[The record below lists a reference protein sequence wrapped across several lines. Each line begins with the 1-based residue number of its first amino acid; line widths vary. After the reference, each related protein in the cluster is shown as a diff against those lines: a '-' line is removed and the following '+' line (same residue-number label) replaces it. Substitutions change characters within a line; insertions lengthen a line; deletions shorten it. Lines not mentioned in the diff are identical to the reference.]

1 MTAALRRSNHSP
13 CPDLPGLAMPVT
25 ICASGAG
32 SLTRSS
38 SRSTPGSFIL
48 APFVGEGE
56 RTIFLSGTIH
66 LISSTYP
73 LSEGAP
79 LEADSLTLLQQ
90 ELDSHTGWMLQL
102 PSDDGR

>member
-1 MTAALRRSNHSP
+1 M
-13 CPDLPGLAMPVT
+13 
-25 ICASGAG
+25 
-32 SLTRSS
+32 
-38 SRSTPGSFIL
+38 SRSLRPRYASHHLRLGRWVAHSVLIEERTLGSFIL

-66 LISSTYP
+66 LISPTCP

-79 LEADSLTLLQQ
+79 LEAESLTLLQQ

>member
-1 MTAALRRSNHSP
+1 M
-13 CPDLPGLAMPVT
+13 
-25 ICASGAG
+25 
-32 SLTRSS
+32 
-38 SRSTPGSFIL
+38 SRSPQPRYASHHLRLGRWVAHSVLIEERTPGSFIL

-66 LISSTYP
+66 LISPTRP
-73 LSEGAP
+73 LSEGTP
-79 LEADSLTLLQQ
+79 LEAESLTLLQQ

>member
-1 MTAALRRSNHSP
+1 M
-13 CPDLPGLAMPVT
+13 
-25 ICASGAG
+25 
-32 SLTRSS
+32 
-38 SRSTPGSFIL
+38 SRSPRPRYASHHLRLGRWVAHSVLIEERTPPGSFIL

-66 LISSTYP
+66 LISPTCP

-79 LEADSLTLLQQ
+79 LEAESLTLLQQ
-90 ELDSHTGWMLQL
+90 ELDSHTGWTLQL

>member
-1 MTAALRRSNHSP
+1 MSLALRPRYASHHLRLGRWVAHSV
-13 CPDLPGLAMPVT
+13 L
-25 ICASGAG
+25 IEE
-32 SLTRSS
+32 R
-38 SRSTPGSFIL
+38 TPGRFIL

-66 LISSTYP
+66 LISPTCP

-79 LEADSLTLLQQ
+79 LEAESLTLLQL
-90 ELDSHTGWMLQL
+90 ELNSHSGWTLQL

>member
-1 MTAALRRSNHSP
+1 M
-13 CPDLPGLAMPVT
+13 
-25 ICASGAG
+25 
-32 SLTRSS
+32 
-38 SRSTPGSFIL
+38 SRSPRPRYASHHLRLGRWVAHSVLIEERTPPGSFIL

-66 LISSTYP
+66 LISPTCP

-79 LEADSLTLLQQ
+79 LEAESLTLLQQ

>member
-1 MTAALRRSNHSP
+1 M
-13 CPDLPGLAMPVT
+13 
-25 ICASGAG
+25 
-32 SLTRSS
+32 
-38 SRSTPGSFIL
+38 SRSPRPRYASHHLRLGRWVAHSVLIEERTLGNFIL

-66 LISSTYP
+66 LISPTCP

-79 LEADSLTLLQQ
+79 LETESLALLQQ
-90 ELDSHTGWMLQL
+90 ELDSHTGWTLQL

>member
-1 MTAALRRSNHSP
+1 M
-13 CPDLPGLAMPVT
+13 
-25 ICASGAG
+25 
-32 SLTRSS
+32 
-38 SRSTPGSFIL
+38 SRSPRPRYASHHLRLGRWVAHSVLIEERTPPGSFIL

-66 LISSTYP
+66 LISPTCP

-79 LEADSLTLLQQ
+79 LEAESLTLLQQ
-90 ELDSHTGWMLQL
+90 ELNSHTGWTLQL

>member
-1 MTAALRRSNHSP
+1 M
-13 CPDLPGLAMPVT
+13 
-25 ICASGAG
+25 
-32 SLTRSS
+32 
-38 SRSTPGSFIL
+38 SRSPQPRYASHRLRLGRWVAHSVLVEERTPGSFIL

-66 LISSTYP
+66 LISPTCP

-90 ELDSHTGWMLQL
+90 ELNSHTGWTLQL

>member
-1 MTAALRRSNHSP
+1 M
-13 CPDLPGLAMPVT
+13 
-25 ICASGAG
+25 
-32 SLTRSS
+32 
-38 SRSTPGSFIL
+38 SRSPQPRYASHHLRLGRWVAHSVLIEERTPPGSFIL

-66 LISSTYP
+66 LISPTCP

-90 ELDSHTGWMLQL
+90 ELDSHTGWTLQL

>member
-1 MTAALRRSNHSP
+1 M
-13 CPDLPGLAMPVT
+13 
-25 ICASGAG
+25 
-32 SLTRSS
+32 
-38 SRSTPGSFIL
+38 SRSPRSRYASHHLRLGRWVAHSVLIEERMPGSFIL

-66 LISSTYP
+66 LISPTCP

-79 LEADSLTLLQQ
+79 LEAESLTLLQH
-90 ELDSHTGWMLQL
+90 ELNSHTGWTLQL

>member
-1 MTAALRRSNHSP
+1 VRAGGRGVPHAARVEER
-13 CPDLPGLAMPVT
+13 
-25 ICASGAG
+25 
-32 SLTRSS
+32 
-38 SRSTPGSFIL
+38 TPGSFIL

>member
-1 MTAALRRSNHSP
+1 M
-13 CPDLPGLAMPVT
+13 
-25 ICASGAG
+25 
-32 SLTRSS
+32 
-38 SRSTPGSFIL
+38 SRSHRPRYASHHLRLGRWVAHSVLIEERTPPGSFIL

-66 LISSTYP
+66 LISPTCP

-79 LEADSLTLLQQ
+79 LEAESLTLLQQ
-90 ELDSHTGWMLQL
+90 ELDSYTGWTLQL

>member
-1 MTAALRRSNHSP
+1 MSLAPQPRYASHHLRLGRWVAHSV
-13 CPDLPGLAMPVT
+13 L
-25 ICASGAG
+25 IEE
-32 SLTRSS
+32 R
-38 SRSTPGSFIL
+38 TPGSLVL

-56 RTIFLSGTIH
+56 RTIFLSGTLL
-66 LISSTYP
+66 LISPTCP

-90 ELDSHTGWMLQL
+90 ELNSHTGWTLQF